1 MSIVDE
7 AIKTLSSEKVSLL
20 RERITKLK
28 SEIEGSQDFSSEK
41 YVSDL
46 KELNNL
52 SSTWTKLNRLESE
65 IKSYKEAAAM
75 KDDEYLKDLA
85 DAQLVES
92 EENITQLMNE
102 LKYIN
107 QKVLINDEKKAIF
120 EIRPGVGGIE
130 ASLFAEELFRMYLN
144 YIKAKSLSHEV
155 YSITYNLEGGINEA
169 TFIVNEPES
178 FGSFRFE
185 GGVHRVQRVPKTEA
199 MGRIHTST
207 VSVVVVPK
215 FETTDIEINPN
226 EIRIDVYRS
235 SGPGGQSV
243 NTTDSAVRITHLPT
257 GIIVTCQNGK
267 SQHKNKEMAMSVLYS
282 KLQDIEEEKR
292 EKEEKALRKQSVDT
306 SDRSSKI
313 RTYNFPQSRITD
325 HRVNKS
331 WFNINEVMEGYLDEI
346 IPEVSLE
353 LRKED

>member
-7 AIKTLSSEKVSLL
+7 AIKTLSSEKVIYL
-20 RERITKLK
+20 RERLDTLK
-28 SEIEGSQDFSSEK
+28 NEVENSQDFSSEK
-41 YVSDL
+41 YISDL
-46 KELNNL
+46 KELTTL
-52 SSTWTKLNRLESE
+52 SSTIDKIDKLENEVRSFNEAVSMRDDTELKGLAEEQISESE
-65 IKSYKEAAAM
+65 KNI
-75 KDDEYLKDLA
+75 
-85 DAQLVES
+85 ES
-92 EENITQLMNE
+92 LMNE

-107 QKVLINDEKKAIF
+107 QKSLPNDDKKAIF

-130 ASLFAEELFRMYLN
+130 ASLFAEELFKMYLN
-144 YIKAKSLSHEV
+144 YIKAKSLAHEV

-169 TFIVNEPES
+169 TFIIDEKDS
-178 FGSFRFE
+178 FGMFRFE

-215 FETTDIEINPN
+215 FDSTDIQISPN
-226 EIRIDVYRS
+226 DIRIDVYRS

-267 SQHKNKEMAMSVLYS
+267 SQHKNKEMALSVLYS
-282 KLQDIEEEKR
+282 KLQDIEDEKR
-292 EKEEKALRKQSVDT
+292 AQEEKALRKQSVDT
-306 SDRSSKI
+306 LDRSSKI

-325 HRVNKS
+325 HRINRS
-331 WFNINEVMEGYLDEI
+331 WFNINEVMEGFLDEI
-346 IPEVSLE
+346 VPEVSLE